1 MKKIKRPYYFPATD
15 PGATPKASGG
25 GHQDTDGE
33 GRDPP
38 SSPVQVKRA
47 SAEIAPS
54 PERLAILP
62 APSAAEMVLYRA
74 PSEAPLSAVGG
85 CSSASV
91 ADDQPNYDTAQAGI

>member
-1 MKKIKRPYYFPATD
+1 MKKIKRPYYPPATD

-25 GHQDTDGE
+25 GHQDTHGE
-33 GRDPP
+33 ARDPP

-62 APSAAEMVLYRA
+62 ASTFCKKNNRLGVRA
-74 PSEAPLSAVGG
+74 RLNL
-85 CSSASV
+85 
-91 ADDQPNYDTAQAGI
+91 DDRFFS